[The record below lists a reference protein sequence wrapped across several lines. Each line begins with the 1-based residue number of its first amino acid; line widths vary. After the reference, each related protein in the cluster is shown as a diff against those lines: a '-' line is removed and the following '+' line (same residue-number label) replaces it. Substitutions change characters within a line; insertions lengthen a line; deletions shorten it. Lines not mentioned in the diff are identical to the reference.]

1 MTNAAFK
8 HMFLIRETICNK
20 LKVAWTYPSPK
31 PTFCHKWEVS
41 VDVGLGEGW
50 VGSFPPAYNDPCS
63 EGQYL
68 SSWSINFDAI
78 NKDLEKKP
86 PLLY

>member
-1 MTNAAFK
+1 
-8 HMFLIRETICNK
+8 MFLIRETICNK
-20 LKVAWTYPSPK
+20 LKVAWTYSSPK
-31 PTFCHKWEVS
+31 PKFCHKWEAS
-41 VDVGLGEGW
+41 VDVGLQEGW
-50 VGSFPPAYNDPCS
+50 VGSFPPTYNDPCS

-68 SSWSINFDAI
+68 SSWSINFVAI